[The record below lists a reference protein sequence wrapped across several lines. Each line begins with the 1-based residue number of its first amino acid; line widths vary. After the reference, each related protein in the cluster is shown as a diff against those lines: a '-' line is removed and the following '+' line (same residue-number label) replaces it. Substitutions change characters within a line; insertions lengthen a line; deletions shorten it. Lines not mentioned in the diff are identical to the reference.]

1 MIGGLDV
8 EGGVLDHRAQQVD
21 RGFAALWQLPA
32 SREKV
37 VQSKRIAKRFFERD
51 LFQVRISQKP
61 LSKPHLRITPSQK
74 LSDCPFLKWA
84 IPDRGSGEKRLIF
97 AGLTHPCRKPFNR
110 KVRSQFMM

>member
-37 VQSKRIAKRFFERD
+37 VRKSFRANG
-51 LFQVRISQKP
+51 
-61 LSKPHLRITPSQK
+61 LRSVSSSVICS
-74 LSDCPFLKWA
+74 
-84 IPDRGSGEKRLIF
+84 R
-97 AGLTHPCRKPFNR
+97 
-110 KVRSQFMM
+110 